1 MKRLF
6 LPLLLLLTLCMQL
19 AHGQNNKWFKGT
31 WYGSESFTTAH
42 IGIKVPVRIEIDSV
56 DDLHFSGRFIYMYPA
71 DTTSRLIKTFSGNLK
86 RASISIDKSR
96 EIFLRDPRTRSFWSD
111 CSICNETGRF
121 SSNDSTFFLI
131 ITTANCGD
139 SCNGETVVTRG
150 INHLNV
156 ETSTQI
162 KKFIEQA
169 NAPSIAVIN
178 TNKKTKNAAQK
189 TTAVATNNFNDTNHV
204 NASTSTASTASKQE
218 ENKNANPINQLPV
231 DSITSNQILGSV
243 NNALAQSTI
252 NNSANFADTIAHAT
266 TKNAVMQ
273 AMIKKNLDTAIQQR
287 IHRQTDFVNTFQVTE
302 SHIKVELFDNGEI
315 DSDAVSVYYNGSL
328 IINNETLTTKAIT
341 FYVDA
346 SATNRH
352 LELTLIAENEGSI
365 PPNSALMR
373 ITAGNKQYEIFI
385 STSLTRNA
393 KIALDYIGN

>member
-6 LPLLLLLTLCMQL
+6 LPLLLIICMQF
-19 AHGQNNKWFKGT
+19 AYGQNNKWFKGT
-31 WYGSESFTTAH
+31 WYGLKSFTSAH

-56 DDLHFSGRFIYMYPA
+56 DDLHFSGRFIYMFPA

-86 RASISIDKSR
+86 GASISLNKSR

-111 CSICNETGRF
+111 CSVCDETARF

-131 ITTANCGD
+131 ITTTNCGD

-150 INHLNV
+150 INRLNI

-169 NAPSIAVIN
+169 NTPPIAVIN
-178 TNKKTKNAAQK
+178 TNKKTKKTTQK
-189 TTAVATNNFNDTNHV
+189 TIAVAANDLNDTNKV
-204 NASTSTASTASKQE
+204 NTSSSTTLIVNKQE
-218 ENKNANPINQLPV
+218 ENKNANTTNQHPA
-231 DSITSNQILGSV
+231 DSITSNQVLGSV
-243 NNALAQSTI
+243 NNTSAQNTI
-252 NNSANFADTIAHAT
+252 NSPANFADTIAHVSSKGASVEMM
-266 TKNAVMQ
+266 N
-273 AMIKKNLDTAIQQR
+273 KKISDTAMQER
-287 IHRQTDFVNTFQVTE
+287 MHRKTDFVNTLQVTT

-328 IINNETLTTKAIT
+328 IINNKTLTTKAIT

-352 LELTLIAENEGSI
+352 IELTLIAENEGSI

-373 ITAGNKQYEIFI
+373 ITAGDKQYEIFI
-385 STSLTRNA
+385 STSLTKNA